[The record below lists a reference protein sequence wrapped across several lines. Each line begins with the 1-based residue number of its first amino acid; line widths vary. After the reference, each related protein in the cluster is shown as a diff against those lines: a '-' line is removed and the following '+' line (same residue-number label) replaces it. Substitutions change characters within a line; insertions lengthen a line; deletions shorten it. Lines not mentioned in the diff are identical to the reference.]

1 MASGQQS
8 QAAFR
13 YRPRHDACYKQL
25 FDHAVVVK
33 DLISGFIAP
42 HLSDKF
48 NFSTLEKVPSS
59 YVSNSL
65 KQRHIDR
72 VWRVRLRGSGRW
84 LYILLE
90 FQSTVDLLMGVRM
103 LTYIGLLY
111 EDICRNKANLGPQ
124 GELPEIWPI
133 VLFNGDTPWTA
144 PLTVNAVAL
153 ARGDGHRDQVF
164 PEYFVFCPQEYP
176 LDDLPPDNVV
186 SLLIRLERIPR
197 SGAPMDQLLGDIR
210 AWLRKF
216 DKDDYTRQS
225 LIRAISNWVGEYLM
239 LKDKIDSSLDPW
251 DQLERMQNL
260 AMNWEAP
267 EWAQGWLEEGLA
279 KGRTEGIE
287 KGRTEG
293 RTEGIEEGIEKGRT
307 EGIEKGRTEVLGAIR
322 KSLYLQAGSRF
333 DPETVGRLT
342 QHLDQVSDPERLL
355 EISGK
360 IHEGATCAALLKC
373 LKNRS

>member
-1 MASGQQS
+1 MGSGQQS
-8 QAAFR
+8 HAAFR
-13 YRPRHDACYKQL
+13 HKPRHDACYKQL
-25 FDHAVVVK
+25 FDHAAVVQ

-42 HLSDKF
+42 HLSDELDF
-48 NFSTLEKVPSS
+48 PTLEKVPSS
-59 YVSNSL
+59 FVSSDL

-84 LYILLE
+84 LYIMLE
-90 FQSTVDLLMGVRM
+90 FQSTDDRLMAVRM

-111 EDICRNKANLGPQ
+111 EDICRNKANLGPR

-133 VLFNGDTPWTA
+133 VLFNGGMKWTG
-144 PLTVNAVAL
+144 PLIIEQKS
-153 ARGDGHRDQVF
+153 RDEGRQYRLF
-164 PEYFVFCPQEYP
+164 LECLLFRPREYP
-176 LDDLPPDNVV
+176 LDNLQPDNVV
-186 SLLIRLERIPR
+186 SFLIRLERIPP
-197 SGAPMDQLLGDIR
+197 SGAPMRRLMRDIR

-216 DKDDYTRQS
+216 DKDDFTRQS
-225 LIRAISNWVGEYLM
+225 LARVLSNWFKEYLKM
-239 LKDKIDSSLDPW
+239 ESKIDPSLDPL
-251 DQLERMQNL
+251 DQLEQIENL
-260 AMNWEAP
+260 VMDWEAP

-287 KGRTEG
+287 
-293 RTEGIEEGIEKGRT
+293 

-342 QHLDQVSDPERLL
+342 KHLDQVSDPERLL

>member
-8 QAAFR
+8 QATFR

-59 YVSNSL
+59 YVSSSL

-111 EDICRNKANLGPQ
+111 EDICRNKANLGPR

-133 VLFNGDTPWTA
+133 ALYSGYTRWTA
-144 PLTVNAVAL
+144 PLTIEQKS
-153 ARGDGHRDQVF
+153 RDDGRQYRLF
-164 PEYFVFCPQEYP
+164 LEYLLFSQREYS

-186 SLLIRLERIPR
+186 SFLIRLERIPP
-197 SGAPMDQLLGDIR
+197 SGAPMRQLMRDIR
-210 AWLRKF
+210 VWLRKF
-216 DKDDYTRQS
+216 DKDDFTRQS
-225 LIRAISNWVGEYLM
+225 LARVLSNWFKEYLKM
-239 LKDKIDSSLDPW
+239 ESKIDPSLDPL
-251 DQLERMQNL
+251 DQLEQIENL
-260 AMNWEAP
+260 VMDWDAP
-267 EWAQGWLEEGLA
+267 DWAHGWIEEGLA

-287 KGRTEG
+287 KGRT
-293 RTEGIEEGIEKGRT
+293 EGIEKGRT

-342 QHLDQVSDPERLL
+342 KHLDQVSDPERLL